1 MKKVFIS
8 HSFQDN
14 PEENLNKTKK
24 LLSKLRSEYPDI
36 LFISPL
42 HLFSYFKQE
51 VEKFREDIIQYC
63 KHLLQECD
71 EIWVYGKSEGCM
83 KEAQY
88 AKEIGVKVVWKY
100 K

>member
-8 HSFQDN
+8 HPFQNN
-14 PEENLNKTKK
+14 PEENFTKTDK
-24 LLSKLRSEYPDI
+24 LLENLREKYPDI

-51 VEKFREDIIQYC
+51 VQKFRESIIDFC
-63 KHLLQECD
+63 KHLLDGCQ
-71 EIWVYGKSEGCM
+71 EIWVYGKSDGCM

-88 AKEIGVKVVWKY
+88 AKEIGVKVVWK
-100 K
+100 